1 MREYLEAL
9 EHHPH
14 PLTDNAQ
21 TAFVPGKHGT
31 FEFDLAGF
39 YRLQSI
45 GTSEQRR
52 FPRSGR
58 SNKAYDLAGVHV
70 ERYAVKRLELAVSL
84 DDAAVP
90 DDFRPIDL
98 RALHHA
104 VVIRHSASAY

>member
-21 TAFVPGKHGT
+21 TAFVPGKHRT

-39 YRLQSI
+39 YRLQSV

-52 FPRSGR
+52 FPRSGGA
-58 SNKAYDLAGVHV
+58 NKAHHLAGVHV
-70 ERYAVKRLELAVSL
+70 ERYAVKRLELAISL

-90 DDFRPIDL
+90 DDFGPIGL
-98 RALHHA
+98 RALHRA
-104 VVIRHSASAY
+104 IVIGHSDTA